1 MNALRPR
8 KTTRS
13 DEIYLLMYGEM
24 RRGLPL
30 RNVLILISNQDI
42 DEICEKIRYIS
53 RNETAARLYAL
64 QG

>member
-1 MNALRPR
+1 
-8 KTTRS
+8 
-13 DEIYLLMYGEM
+13 M